1 MLKLF
6 LLFLK
11 INFLST
17 SGPASIGIS
26 QKLLVPEII
35 SQDKFNQIIAI
46 STGVPGS
53 DAIQIAWQVG
63 YEVNGFLGALIAVCG
78 ALVPSILL
86 VSLILI
92 GIKFISPELLKKF
105 FGGVNYA
112 LSVFLILTALSLL
125 PQTFQLISIVL
136 ILLTI
141 LMFFLKI
148 PLILILII
156 CGIIGIFFI

>member
-11 INFLST
+11 INLLST

-26 QKLLVPEII
+26 QKLLVPEIL

-63 YEVNGFLGALIAVCG
+63 YEVNGFLGAIIATCG
-78 ALVPSILL
+78 ALIPSILL
-86 VSLILI
+86 VSIFLL
-92 GIKFISPELLKKF
+92 GLKFISPVILKKF
-105 FGGVNYA
+105 FSGVNPA
-112 LSVFLILTALSLL
+112 LSVFLIITALSLI
-125 PQTFQLISIVL
+125 PKDFQLFPAIL
-136 ILLTI
+136 IILTI
-141 LMFFLKI
+141 GMFYLKI
-148 PLILILII
+148 PLIIILVL
-156 CGIIGIFFI
+156 CGIGGVFFM